1 MPVGPAHASRKT
13 DAAKPQAAGKV
24 AGAGSGMEEDILAII
39 IAAEREIQQRLA
51 DEEQQAA
58 QMLDTLRR
66 ELEQEARQEEERLAA
81 SLQRAFSAARKEAQE
96 RAAELLRSADKRA
109 ERLEGLTDDVLERCI
124 RKHLSGI
131 TAEQNR

>member
-1 MPVGPAHASRKT
+1 
-13 DAAKPQAAGKV
+13 
-24 AGAGSGMEEDILAII
+24 MEDDILATI
-39 IAAEREIQQRLA
+39 IAAEHEIQQRLA
-51 DEEQQAA
+51 AEDQKAA

-66 ELEQEARQEEERLAA
+66 ELEQDARQEEERLAA